1 MRDREA
7 WHAAVH
13 RVAKSQTRLGE
24 RTTTSSADMKEEQ
37 YKVRDFYRQKGT
49 GTRKLNQK
57 KKKASCL
64 FQGHFPLG
72 EGSGSPNC
80 AYQAIPDQLV

>member
-1 MRDREA
+1 MGKLQETMRDREA

-24 RTTTSSADMKEEQ
+24 RTTTTSADMKEEQ

-57 KKKASCL
+57 KKKLAVYFKVTFL
-64 FQGHFPLG
+64 
-72 EGSGSPNC
+72 
-80 AYQAIPDQLV
+80 

>member
-1 MRDREA
+1 MGKLHETMRDREA

-24 RTTTSSADMKEEQ
+24 RTTTTSADMKEEQ

-49 GTRKLNQK
+49 GTRKLNRK
-57 KKKASCL
+57 KKKLAVYFKVTFL
-64 FQGHFPLG
+64 
-72 EGSGSPNC
+72 
-80 AYQAIPDQLV
+80 